1 MNAALLTEIIAGVP
15 VVAAAVVS
23 VIVALKANAKANANT
38 TQIANHI
45 EDPSHP

>member
-1 MNAALLTEIIAGVP
+1 MSAALITEIIAGVP
-15 VVAAAVVS
+15 IVASAIVS
-23 VIVALKANAKANANT
+23 IIVALKANAKTNANT